1 MNDRQKTARTD
12 MSDFRDPLTLHG
24 QQKVHLAQRTLLM
37 RKLVLLAAALCL
49 SVSGCAGYQVGTRS
63 LYTPQVRTV
72 HVPIFQSDS
81 LRRYLGERLTEAVVK
96 EIELRTPYKVV
107 PRERADT
114 VLSGRI
120 VEDRKEVVA
129 ENRYDDPRDLNIG
142 MQVLVNWTNRAGDP
156 IHGGQMLTLPQ
167 QLWDVSATSHLT
179 PEVGQSL
186 TTAQQ
191 QTISRLAEQ
200 IVSMMEVPW

>member
-1 MNDRQKTARTD
+1 

>member
-1 MNDRQKTARTD
+1 

-37 RKLVLLAAALCL
+37 RKFVLLAAALCL